1 MQFLG
6 ITTSTVLYLVQSKHE
21 GLKSGEI
28 ADKLEDPQD
37 PHHSHKAD
45 YLACFSHD
53 LNVLGK
59 RYSGLA

>member
-37 PHHSHKAD
+37 PHHPHKAD

-53 LNVLGK
+53 LDVL
-59 RYSGLA
+59 

>member
-1 MQFLG
+1 M
-6 ITTSTVLYLVQSKHE
+6 YLIQSKHE
-21 GLKSGEI
+21 GLKSCEI
-28 ADKLEDPQD
+28 SDKLEDPQD